1 MNEMQTSTF
10 RSINSESRCVCHQKW
25 IGEMRVQLCRF
36 FPFLSRRLYNLI
48 KMDLVARKKLN
59 LEVLKRHD
67 ANICDILD
75 QSAHAVVYKF
85 DTEKTSWVK

>member
-1 MNEMQTSTF
+1 
-10 RSINSESRCVCHQKW
+10 
-25 IGEMRVQLCRF
+25 
-36 FPFLSRRLYNLI
+36 
-48 KMDLVARKKLN
+48 MDPVARKKLN

-85 DTEKTSWVK
+85 DTEKTSWVKRK

>member
-1 MNEMQTSTF
+1 
-10 RSINSESRCVCHQKW
+10 
-25 IGEMRVQLCRF
+25 
-36 FPFLSRRLYNLI
+36 
-48 KMDLVARKKLN
+48 MDPVARKKLN

-85 DTEKTSWVK
+85 DTEKTSCVKRK

>member
-1 MNEMQTSTF
+1 
-10 RSINSESRCVCHQKW
+10 
-25 IGEMRVQLCRF
+25 
-36 FPFLSRRLYNLI
+36 
-48 KMDLVARKKLN
+48 MDLIARKKLN

-85 DTEKTSWVK
+85 DTDKASWVKFSSSYKRELGN